1 MTDVAPLSRRWDG
14 KTVLVTGSTHGIGRA
29 TAELFAA
36 EGAFVVI
43 HGRDQDA
50 GRVVLEEIHASG
62 GRCSFVAADL
72 ADVAAPKRLVSCA
85 LEASGRL
92 DTLVNNAG
100 TNVFAGVME
109 ADLDIWEH
117 CIAVDLRAAW
127 LCARSA
133 AEVMAEGAAIVNIA
147 SNHATATLPGVFPYN
162 VAKAGMVALTQS
174 LAIELAPRGIRA
186 NVICP
191 GYIDTPIN
199 VAYFA
204 TFPDPAAERE
214 RVERLHPLGR
224 IGRPAEVARAVRFLA
239 DPEQSGFATGS
250 VMLIDGGRSAL
261 LQDPTS

>member
-1 MTDVAPLSRRWDG
+1 MALPDRRWDG

-36 EGAFVVI
+36 EGAFVVV
-43 HGRDQDA
+43 HGRDQEA
-50 GRVVLEEIHASG
+50 GEAVLESIEGNG
-62 GRCSFVAADL
+62 GRCGFIAADL
-72 ADVAAPKRLVSCA
+72 ADAAAPQRIVNFA

-92 DTLVNNAG
+92 DVLVNNAG
-100 TNVFAGVME
+100 TNVFVGVID
-109 ADLDIWEH
+109 ADLDTWER
-117 CIAVDLRAAW
+117 CMSVDLRAPW
-127 LCARSA
+127 LCARSSA
-133 AEVMAEGAAIVNIA
+133 AVMLEGAAIINIA

-204 TFPDPAAERE
+204 TFPDPGAERK
-214 RVERLHPLGR
+214 RVEGLHPLRR
-224 IGRPAEVARAVRFLA
+224 IGRPDEVACAVRFLA
-239 DPEQSGFATGS
+239 DPEQSGFLTGS
-250 VMLIDGGRSAL
+250 VILMDGGRSAL
-261 LQDPTS
+261 LQDPAS